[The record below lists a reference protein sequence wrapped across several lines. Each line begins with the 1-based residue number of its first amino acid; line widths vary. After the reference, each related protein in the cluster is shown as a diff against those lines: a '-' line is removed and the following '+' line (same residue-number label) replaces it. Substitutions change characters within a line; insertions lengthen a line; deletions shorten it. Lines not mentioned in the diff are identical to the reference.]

1 VFSENVSRADNQ
13 QERVPKDVE
22 NLKYYLA
29 GFVDGE
35 GCFSVTICKNKYTSL
50 RWKMDPLFQVYQHK
64 DNSRVLYIFKDV
76 FNCGYVSKKGGNPSC
91 YVYCVDRI
99 SDILDRVIP
108 FFDKYHLVGEKYNN
122 FLLFKQIVIGISHK
136 EHLSK
141 EGFIRLARTAFQM
154 NRNGKYRRNSL
165 SLIIKSLGQ
174 SSETKSQTH
183 LKVR

>member
-1 VFSENVSRADNQ
+1 MFSKNVSSANNQ

-35 GCFSVTICKNKYTSL
+35 GCFSVTICKNKYTAL

-64 DNSRVLYIFKDV
+64 DNSRILYIFKDV

-99 SDILDRVIP
+99 SDILDCVIP
-108 FFDKYHLVGEKYNN
+108 FFDRYQLVGEKYNN
-122 FLLFKQIVIGISHK
+122 FLLFKQIVNGISLK
-136 EHLSK
+136 EHLTK
-141 EGFIRLARTAFQM
+141 EGFVRLAKKAFRM
-154 NRNGKYRRNSL
+154 NRNGKYRKNYL
-165 SLIIKSLGQ
+165 NIIIKSLEQ
-174 SSETKSQTH
+174 SPETKSQTH